1 MKLKV
6 KSQLDTDAEAKKG
19 ILDDCG
25 PSSMACAVGWATAY
39 AVDPSAA
46 DGVAAKAKATGRVE
60 KQGVSDNGSDLA
72 DLIKT
77 AEVMAKGID
86 ARWAKDWND
95 VVASAKAGAAIGVW
109 VQAPKGYPKQAL
121 SKWHHK
127 WEFWWGPKG
136 GGGKKDPGHRAKGYG
151 HMTCAAWDATEGWQF
166 ADPTMSGKG
175 AEEYGA
181 KILESDL
188 KAIASGKPGE
198 PHKKCIII
206 TYKKPAEVV
215 PAPVA
220 PVTAAPTVGTTAP
233 KVVASTPAP
242 VKQGVS
248 KNV

>member
-39 AVDPSAA
+39 AVDPSAK
-46 DGVAAKAKATGRVE
+46 DGVAAKAKATGKVE
-60 KQGVSDNGSDLA
+60 KQGVSDNGSSLA
-72 DLIKT
+72 DLVKT

-121 SKWHHK
+121 SKWHHR
-127 WEFWWGPKG
+127 WVFWWSRKDKG
-136 GGGKKDPGHRAKGYG
+136 NKPEKIAAGYG

-166 ADPTMSGKG
+166 ADPTMSGVG
-175 AEEYGA
+175 AEQYGA

-206 TYKKPAEVV
+206 TYKKPAAAV

-220 PVTAAPTVGTTAP
+220 PATAAPKVGTTAP

-242 VKQGVS
+242 VKKGV